1 MPARDA
7 ERARRGPLTHHRGH
21 RGEHITTYK
30 TGRTAQEAQEAAY
43 FRFGRKTGIYTSFT
57 LDTLKTA
64 LSPLTEALTYE
75 RTTRDPE
82 KRRGPA
88 LREPSDKG

>member
-7 ERARRGPLTHHRGH
+7 ERAKKGPLAPHRGH
-21 RGEHITTYK
+21 REQHITTDK
-30 TGRTAQEAQEAAY
+30 TGSTAHNAREAAY